1 MATLSN
7 ESNTTSVYQLN
18 TSRLTGQSDEV
29 SSNALDGRNL
39 GVEPYVYEIID
50 DKSGLTREFGRI
62 ALDTPTEI
70 KELALK
76 LEPTVPDSSR
86 EEIMKSVLRLRD
98 IIERS
103 GNFDT
108 HPQIPSVVH
117 ELSKYLESDEQLPE
131 SIKAKI
137 VEQTENLSYKHPNTI
152 RLSQIKS
159 DLEQA
164 ADNIE
169 SIVSN

>member
-1 MATLSN
+1 M
-7 ESNTTSVYQLN
+7 E
-18 TSRLTGQSDEV
+18 
-29 SSNALDGRNL
+29 
-39 GVEPYVYEIID
+39 
-50 DKSGLTREFGRI
+50 
-62 ALDTPTEI
+62 
-70 KELALK
+70 
-76 LEPTVPDSSR
+76 
-86 EEIMKSVLRLRD
+86 SVLRLRD

-108 HPQIPSVVH
+108 HPQIPSV
-117 ELSKYLESDEQLPE
+117 LRDLNKYLESDKQLAE

-164 ADNIE
+164 ADKIE